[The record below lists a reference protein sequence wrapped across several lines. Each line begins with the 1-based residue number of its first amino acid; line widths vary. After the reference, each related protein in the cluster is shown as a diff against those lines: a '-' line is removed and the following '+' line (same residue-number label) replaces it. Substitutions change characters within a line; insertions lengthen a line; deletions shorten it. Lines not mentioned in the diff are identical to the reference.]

1 MHIIVCIKQILN
13 PDIAT
18 TIFRVDEEAKRVVPL
33 PGLSPVISPFDAQ
46 AVEAA
51 MRIKDNGGVG
61 VKVTV
66 MTMGPEGARA
76 VLKTGLAM
84 GADEG
89 VLLADAAFESADST
103 TSTRVLAAAI
113 QKAGDADL
121 ILTGRQAADGDDGIV
136 GLGLAE
142 LLHRPAIT
150 FAKDIQSTNGMVRV
164 VRVLE
169 DGFETM
175 EAPLPAVVTVAHEIG
190 KPRYSSL
197 RETMRAAKKPV
208 HNWTAGDLGLD
219 PREIG
224 SVGARRILE
233 RLYIPVKTTECE
245 LIDAGTPEDTAAEL
259 ARRLREVDAI

>member
-18 TIFRVDEEAKRVVPL
+18 TIFRVDEEAKRVAL
-33 PGLSPVISPFDAQ
+33 SGHSPVISPFDAQ

-51 MRIKDNGGVG
+51 MRIKDTGGDG
-61 VKVTV
+61 VKITV
-66 MTMGPEGARA
+66 MTMGLEGART
-76 VLKTGLAM
+76 VLKAGLAM

-89 VLLADAAFESADST
+89 VLLADAAFKGTDST
-103 TSTRVLAAAI
+103 TTARVLAAAI
-113 QKAGDADL
+113 RKAGDADL
-121 ILTGRQAADGDDGIV
+121 ILTGRQAADGDDGVV

-142 LLHRPAIT
+142 LLDRPAIT

-190 KPRYSSL
+190 QPRFSSL

-208 HNWTAGDLGLD
+208 HAWAASDLGLD
-219 PREIG
+219 PKEIG
-224 SVGARRILE
+224 GAGARRIIE

-245 LIDAGTPEDTAAEL
+245 FFEGGTPEDMAAKL
-259 ARRLREVDAI
+259 AQRLRDVDAI